1 MNEAAIYICKN
12 CFPQSAA
19 LPTQWNLAGTLVRIK
34 IIPCSGKVDAQY
46 MMHAIEGGVR
56 GICVFTCAE
65 GKCTLSQGNYR
76 ARIRTE
82 TVRRLLS
89 EAGADPGNVRIVQCS
104 GNETAEGI
112 RETINETVGR
122 FTDPVSAIS

>member
-19 LPTQWNLAGTLVRIK
+19 LPTQWNHAGVLVRIK
-34 IIPCSGKVDAQY
+34 IIPCSGKIDAQY

-56 GICVFTCAE
+56 GVCVIACAE

-82 TVRRLLS
+82 TVRKLLS
-89 EAGADPGNVRIVQCS
+89 ETGMDPENVRIVQCS
-104 GNETAEGI
+104 GKENAAGI

-122 FTDPVSAIS
+122 FTGPVSANS